1 MGTLKVDGDDELID
15 KFKRKARDEYGQKRG
30 SIKEATIE
38 LLEDWVDTDEADWK
52 SLEGAIDSKKSS
64 VELENELWR
73 KVD

>member
-64 VELENELWR
+64 LELENELWR